1 MTATTRQQIYFAAVF
16 IVINLLLLYWA
27 VPEATYLQ
35 GGDAALYM
43 GPAKA
48 LIELGHF
55 ASSPETPALPLS
67 FAPPLYPLFLALP
80 IGLLPWKAALVAVV
94 ILQAIMLWATAWL
107 TRSLVPDRYAKGRS
121 TVQGLVLFNPNA
133 LITVHLVQTESL
145 FTLLAVSMLVC
156 LQTVIR
162 MPRMRPAVLGGLL
175 LGLAALTRPTA
186 LYAIPVLLVLL
197 PILVLFLPGGNAIWR
212 RTAIMGLVIGLT
224 AAVTVSPWFM
234 RNALLFDRLIYT
246 TNSGF
251 YFADQYVELLQ
262 VGQNLS
268 TQEASDLRYNR
279 IADYAKA
286 AGVVDPDALPA
297 PERSE
302 LYRRATA
309 PLLLAEPVSAHLK
322 ALARSWANLYIGGGA
337 SNIKNYLGLQGETLM
352 QFMQTQPWRG
362 VTGTLHDFFA
372 KGYATYLAL
381 VGLTLAFTIPF
392 RLLGVAG
399 IVALWTGRDRA
410 TVLLFVGYLGFFT
423 AQYLYLGQSRFRIP
437 LEPVLM
443 ILATVGLLDLAE
455 KWRRLRGG
463 AA

>member
-1 MTATTRQQIYFAAVF
+1 MTGAVRQQVYFAAAF
-16 IVINLLLLYWA
+16 IFINLLLLILA

-55 ASSPETPALPLS
+55 ASSPETPSLPLS
-67 FAPPLYPLFLALP
+67 FSPPLYSLFLALP
-80 IGLLPWKAALVAVV
+80 VWLLPWKSALVAIV
-94 ILQAIMLWATAWL
+94 ILQAIMLWMTALL
-107 TRSLVPDRYAKGRS
+107 TRRLVPGRYAGGRNI
-121 TVQGLVLFNPNA
+121 VQGLVLFNPNA

-145 FTLLAVSMLVC
+145 FTLLAISMLVC
-156 LQTVIR
+156 LQTLIQA
-162 MPRMRPAVLGGLL
+162 PRSKPAVLGGLL

-186 LYAIPVLLVLL
+186 LYAIPVLPFLL
-197 PILVLFLPGGNAIWR
+197 PVLTPFLPSGNANWR
-212 RTAIMGLVIGLT
+212 QTAVMALTISLVASL
-224 AAVTVSPWFM
+224 TVSPWFI
-234 RNALLFDRLIYT
+234 RNATVFDRLLFT

-262 VGQNLS
+262 VGRSLS
-268 TQEASDLRYNR
+268 TQEASELRYRR
-279 IADYAKA
+279 IAEFAKA
-286 AGVVDPDALPA
+286 EGIAEPDALPA

-302 LYRRATA
+302 LYRRAVA
-309 PLLLAEPVSAHLK
+309 PLLLTEPVVVHLK
-322 ALARSWANLYIGGGA
+322 ALARSWANLYVGGGA

-352 QFMQTQPWRG
+352 QFMQTHPWLG
-362 VTGTLHDFFA
+362 ATGTLHDFFT
-372 KGYATYLAL
+372 KGYAAYMAL

-399 IVALWTGRDRA
+399 LIALWANRERA
-410 TVLLFVGYLGFFT
+410 TALLFAGYLGFFT

-443 ILATVGLLDLAE
+443 ILATIGLLTLAE
-455 KWRRLRGG
+455 KRRHRRHSST
-463 AA
+463 